1 MKNKHNKK
9 RNTAFLYEVLIR
21 EMTRAVVAKDKHAKI
36 LVTDIIKNYFK
47 KNTCLYEELQL
58 YKALTETTDLN
69 DKISE
74 RLLLEVKTSRAK
86 INEKKLFNEQTRLIT
101 KINDSFNSSVFSSF
115 VPNYKSLATVYQ
127 IFNSSA
133 NIKDKVFLEQLV
145 LNSMQS
151 KTIKEE
157 DILDNIDN
165 LVFKTF
171 IKKFNKSYGEIL
183 TEGQKQLVT
192 NYIFSFSDNGV
203 GLKTYLNEEIGRLRE
218 IVKGSLTLDEI
229 TKDSDMVKKTNKVL
243 EFLDSFKEKQ
253 LTENDIEK
261 LLNIQSLAD
270 EVQNDGN

>member
-74 RLLLEVKTSRAK
+74 RLLLEVKASRVK
-86 INEKKLFNEQTRLIT
+86 LNEKKLFNEQTRLIT
-101 KINDSFNSSVFSSF
+101 KINNSFNSSVFSSF
-115 VPNYKSLATVYQ
+115 IPNYKSLATVYQ
-127 IFNSSA
+127 IFNCSVS
-133 NIKDKVFLEQLV
+133 IKDKVFLEQLV
-145 LNSMQS
+145 LNNMQS

-157 DILDNIDN
+157 DTLDNIDN

-218 IVKGSLTLDEI
+218 IVKGSLTLGEI

-270 EVQNDGN
+270 EVQDDGN

>member
-74 RLLLEVKTSRAK
+74 RLLLEVKASRVK
-86 INEKKLFNEQTRLIT
+86 LNEKKLFNEQTRLIT
-101 KINDSFNSSVFSSF
+101 KINNSFNSSVFSSF
-115 VPNYKSLATVYQ
+115 IPNYKSLATVYQ
-127 IFNSSA
+127 IFNCSVS
-133 NIKDKVFLEQLV
+133 IKDKVFLEQLV
-145 LNSMQS
+145 LNNMQS

-157 DILDNIDN
+157 DTLDNIDN

-203 GLKTYLNEEIGRLRE
+203 GLKSYLNEEIGRLRE
-218 IVKGSLTLDEI
+218 IVKGSLTLGEI

>member
-157 DILDNIDN
+157 DTLDNIDN